1 MNDAPTMKRPRGT
14 RWCKIGISLAGIG
27 TLLVFLGLTGA
38 RAGLFGPMTAFMAFG
53 IGGLAFLVSI
63 ISTFVGLLLSQGS
76 AGAASS
82 GMTWAALV
90 AAIIFIAGGISQRPD
105 SSGTAPIHDI
115 TTDIANPPSFEAIV
129 PLRVDAQN
137 PPEYA
142 GADSAKQQR
151 EVYPDIQTLALEQPI
166 DAVFDAAQKA
176 ASGQGWEIVA
186 ANRDT
191 GSIEATATT
200 FWFRFKD
207 DVVIRLTPSGAGTSV
222 DIRSK
227 SRVGRGDMGA
237 NAARIR
243 LFLQAMEDS
252 AAS

>member
-1 MNDAPTMKRPRGT
+1 VPLARQAGGAGNGAEAAALPEIYHGTIVDHDCDRQGLSILRQRDCQDRTHLNALKLANGTYLHFNLYQSRYTRFVTDPAARG
-14 RWCKIGISLAGIG
+14 RE
-27 TLLVFLGLTGA
+27 
-38 RAGLFGPMTAFMAFG
+38 
-53 IGGLAFLVSI
+53 VSI
-63 ISTFVGLLLSQGS
+63 E
-76 AGAASS
+76 
-82 GMTWAALV
+82 
-90 AAIIFIAGGISQRPD
+90 
-105 SSGTAPIHDI
+105 GT
-115 TTDIANPPSFEAIV
+115 
-129 PLRVDAQN
+129 
-137 PPEYA
+137 
-142 GADSAKQQR
+142 
-151 EVYPDIQTLALEQPI
+151 VYPDIQTLALEQPI